1 MFRLK
6 EVLTV
11 LLFLLL
17 IPLAF
22 AQSSTGSVGLNVIT
36 GELIDTEIK
45 EQNVEILG
53 SDNVPEEVNIR
64 KESKGLAAFTGNAIN
79 DESMGNCLKVLLP
92 VLVVIIVIVVI
103 GYFLCKKKH
112 GHP

>member
-17 IPLAF
+17 IPMAF
-22 AQSSTGSVGLNVIT
+22 AQSSTGSVGLKVIT
-36 GELIDTEIK
+36 AGLIDTEIN
-45 EQNVEILG
+45 EQNVEILE
-53 SDNVPEEVNIR
+53 SDDVPEEVNIK

-79 DESMGNCLKVLLP
+79 NESMGTCLKVLLP
-92 VLVVIIVIVVI
+92 VLIIIIVIVVI
-103 GYFLCKKKH
+103 GYFFCKKKQ
-112 GHP
+112 GYP